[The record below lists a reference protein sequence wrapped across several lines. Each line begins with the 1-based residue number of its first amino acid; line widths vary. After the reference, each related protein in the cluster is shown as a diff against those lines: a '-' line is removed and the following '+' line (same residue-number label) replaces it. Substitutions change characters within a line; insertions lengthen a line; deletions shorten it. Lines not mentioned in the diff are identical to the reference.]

1 MPSRPRTAA
10 AGVALAVAAV
20 LLWPAAAAARP
31 PAPAAGGWSAAPTGP
46 ARTSFYLEGPPGTAL
61 TDRLAVRNPS
71 GRPVTVRLAGEGGDG
86 VGSWLAPAQ
95 PTVTVPPRTQAS
107 VPFTVA
113 VPRDAAPGG
122 HTGALTVTGGAPTAR
137 TRIPLRL
144 RVTGP
149 VLSALTVEHL
159 TVTRSGDA
167 AVLHY
172 TLVNR
177 GNTALRP
184 RLTLRADGLFG
195 PLLRRPARTLPGT
208 LPPGARADRTETWP
222 DPPTLDAA
230 NITLTATAPGGAR
243 DTATARYTAVPWGVP
258 AALLLLLAGGGA
270 TWWRRRHR
278 TDGPPPN
285 DGAGGP
291 PCHPVPH
298 PTAATPRDATAPST
312 DTTSDTSTTTHTTKD
327 ATTGSGVRA

>member
-1 MPSRPRTAA
+1 MPSRPRTAV
-10 AGVALAVAAV
+10 AGAALAVAAV
-20 LLWPAAAAARP
+20 LLWPAAAGARP

-71 GRPVTVRLAGEGGDG
+71 GRPVTVHLAGDGGDG
-86 VGSWLAPAQ
+86 VGAWLAPARSE
-95 PTVTVPPRTQAS
+95 VTVPPRTQAS

-122 HTGALTVTGGAPTAR
+122 HTGALTVTGGEPTAR
-137 TRIPLRL
+137 SRIPLRL

-149 VLSALTVEHL
+149 ALSALTVEHL
-159 TVTRSGDA
+159 TVTRRGDA
-167 AVLHY
+167 AVLRY

-184 RLTLRADGLFG
+184 RLAVRADGLFG
-195 PLLRRPARTLPGT
+195 PLLRRPARTLPDV
-208 LPPGARADRTETWP
+208 LPPGARVDRTETWP

-230 NITLTATAPGGAR
+230 DVTLTATATGGAR

-258 AALLLLLAGGGA
+258 AALLLLAAVGA
-270 TWWRRRHR
+270 ALWWRRRHR
-278 TDGPPPN
+278 T
-285 DGAGGP
+285 GGP
-291 PCHPVPH
+291 PGHPGPR
-298 PTAATPRDATAPST
+298 PTAGAPRDATN
-312 DTTSDTSTTTHTTKD
+312 TTSDTSTTTHTTKA
-327 ATTGSGVRA
+327 ATTGSEVRA

>member
-10 AGVALAVAAV
+10 AGAALGVAAV
-20 LLWPAAAAARP
+20 LLWPAAAGARP
-31 PAPAAGGWSAAPTGP
+31 PAAAGGWSAAPTGP

-71 GRPVTVRLAGEGGDG
+71 GRPVTVHLAGEGGDG
-86 VGSWLAPAQ
+86 VGAWLAPAQ
-95 PTVTVPPRTQAS
+95 PEVTVPPRTQAS

-137 TRIPLRL
+137 SRIPLRL

-149 VLSALTVEHL
+149 ALSALTVEHL
-159 TVTRSGDA
+159 TVTRRGDA
-167 AVLHY
+167 AVLRY
-172 TLVNR
+172 ALVNR

-184 RLTLRADGLFG
+184 RLAVRADGLFG
-195 PLLRRPARTLPGT
+195 PLLRRPARTLPDA
-208 LPPGARADRTETWP
+208 LPPGARVERTETWP

-230 NITLTATAPGGAR
+230 DVTLTATAAGGAR

-258 AALLLLLAGGGA
+258 AALVLLAAGGA
-270 TWWRRRHR
+270 ALGWRHRHRHR
-278 TDGPPPN
+278 TGSPP
-285 DGAGGP
+285 G
-291 PCHPVPH
+291 PH
-298 PTAATPRDATAPST
+298 PTTGAPRDATN
-312 DTTSDTSTTTHTTKD
+312 TTSDTTANTSTTTHTTKA
-327 ATTGSGVRA
+327 ATTGSEVRA